1 MISNKKKFLII
12 GTGSIGRRH
21 IGLFSKFYDID
32 IVDTNPSRLKLAN
45 KLFKISN
52 SFLDY
57 KKAIQNNSYI
67 AIAICTPPH
76 MHLKIAKLAVKFNN
90 NLFIEKPLGMNSKG
104 WKEVSRLCKNKKLV
118 NYVAYCHRFVDYFQ
132 KARQLIAKN
141 KIGKVHHANMRWG
154 SYLPDWHPWEKYYN
168 FYMAKKNQGGGAL
181 LDESHGIDLIRF
193 FLGEVEEVSAFV
205 DKVSSLKINSD
216 DLAMLNLKLKGNKY
230 VHVNFDLLAR
240 YPRNNFEIIG
250 SKGTI
255 VVDRVDHTLRI
266 FDINQKK
273 WKVYQYKK
281 ENMLSMYDKQASY
294 FVKCL
299 KSKKSTFIDIND
311 ALKTQNVIDAS
322 FLSSKLRKNIK
333 I

>member
-1 MISNKKKFLII
+1 MTSNKKKILII

-21 IGLFSKFYDID
+21 IGLFSRYYDID
-32 IVDTNPSRLKLAN
+32 IVDNNPSRVKLAN

-52 SFLDY
+52 SFFDY

-67 AIAICTPPH
+67 AVAICTPPH
-76 MHLKIAKLAVKFNN
+76 LHLKIAKQAVKFNN
-90 NLFIEKPLGMNSKG
+90 NLFIEKPLGMHSKG
-104 WKEVSRLCKNKKLV
+104 WKEISRICRNKKLI

-132 KARQLIAKN
+132 KARDLIIKN
-141 KIGKVHHANMRWG
+141 KIGKVLHANMRWG
-154 SYLPDWHPWEKYYN
+154 SYLPDWHPWEKYYK

-193 FLGEVEEVSAFV
+193 FLGEITEVSAFV
-205 DKVSSLKINSD
+205 DKVSNLKITSD
-216 DLAMLNLKLKGNKY
+216 DLAMLNLKLKDNIY

-255 VVDRVDHTLRI
+255 IIDRIDHTLKVYKV
-266 FDINQKK
+266 NEKK
-273 WKVYQYKK
+273 WKIFKYKK
-281 ENMLSMYDKQASY
+281 EDMLAMYDKQAVH
-294 FVKCL
+294 FIKCL
-299 KSKKSTFIDIND
+299 KSKKFTLIDIND
-311 ALKTQNVIDAS
+311 ALKTQGVIDAS
-322 FLSSKLRKNIK
+322 FLSSKLKKNIK